1 MELVP
6 EIDAYIEA
14 QDEVA
19 QATLHELRRR
29 LAEALPTCYE
39 KISYGMPTVADKKV
53 VFHYSAAKKHLGIYP
68 FPATIDH
75 FEDLVGKYRTGKG
88 TLAFPYGTAIPYD
101 TLITLAHYNYQQQA

>member
-1 MELVP
+1 MEFIP

-19 QATLHELRRR
+19 QAALHELRRR

-39 KISYGMPTVADKKV
+39 KISYGMPTIADKKV

-68 FPATIDH
+68 FPETIDH
-75 FEDLVGKYRTGKG
+75 FINQVGQYRTGKG
-88 TLAFPYGTAIPYD
+88 TLAFPYGTEIPYEL
-101 TLITLAHYNYQQQA
+101 LITLAQYNYQNQA